1 MRNLVLLAVAS
12 TLGACTSTFNE
23 PRLLV
28 SPYLASYRLHG
39 DVALQSQPTPG
50 TVQDNPAQPTRAFG
64 LDRYDTDF
72 GVRADFGDGFAGLR
86 LDYYRLDHETSK
98 SSVLDG
104 DWGNLTTGDDVR
116 MRASM
121 DEFRL
126 GWLEPLF
133 TARTSYREQP
143 LKVQMAAGG
152 VLAHRDLGLRATT
165 TDGIR
170 TQNVDLG
177 GDVAYA
183 AMRLRATWRT
193 VGVELDYAISPGL
206 VLGGDFEDVQHDLE
220 VRGTYNVPLYDVT
233 FFAGYRWSQLHAEGD
248 AGALGYDADLVVD
261 GFQFGASLL
270 F

>member
-1 MRNLVLLAVAS
+1 MRNLVLLAAACS
-12 TLGACTSTFNE
+12 LAACTSTFNE

-28 SPYLASYRLHG
+28 SPYFVSYRLGG
-39 DVALQSQPTPG
+39 DVALQSQPTVG
-50 TVQDNPAQPTRAFG
+50 VVQDNVAQPTKAFG
-64 LDRYDTDF
+64 LDTYETDV
-72 GVRADFGDGFAGLR
+72 GVRVDLGDGFAGLR
-86 LDYYRLDHETSK
+86 FEYCRLDHETSS

-104 DWGNLTTGDDVR
+104 DWGNLSAGDEVR
-116 MRASM
+116 MKAGM

-133 TARTSYREQP
+133 TARTNYRDQP
-143 LKVQMAAGG
+143 LKIQMAAGG

-165 TDGIR
+165 TDGTK
-170 TQNVDLG
+170 TQNVDVG

-183 AMRLRATWRT
+183 AVRLRATWRM
-193 VGVELDYAISPGL
+193 VGFEVDYAISPGL

-233 FFAGYRWSQLHAEGD
+233 FFAGYRWSQFQAEGNV
-248 AGALGYDADLVVD
+248 GPLGYDADLTLD
-261 GFQFGASLL
+261 GFQFGASLV